1 MNKKS
6 TISIGDLVLDKGR
19 NVKVYGINTRD
30 QVGIVIDI
38 LEPQIYDRG
47 ERILVHW
54 TGGHRSYEKEFNLKK
69 IKNEN

>member
-1 MNKKS
+1 MS
-6 TISIGDLVLDKGR
+6 DLDEILVGDLVQDLGR
-19 NVKVYGINTRD
+19 NVRIYGINTRD

-54 TGGHRSYEKEFNLKK
+54 TGGYRSYEKEFNLKK

>member
-1 MNKKS
+1 MSDLNK
-6 TISIGDLVLDKGR
+6 ILVGDLVQDLGR
-19 NVKVYGINTRD
+19 NVRIYGINTRD

-54 TGGHRSYEKEFNLKK
+54 TGGYRSYEKEFNLKK